1 MKYIFFVSL
10 FYNCP
15 CLVKGE
21 ASFSVFVK
29 KKLLTFMLN
38 WLSMNAIMKGLKVGG
53 VTKVC
58 LLPPAFVSMAHELH
72 DGGWIFSQKRGLT
85 DN

>member
-29 KKLLTFMLN
+29 KKLLTLMLN
-38 WLSMNAIMKGLKVGG
+38 WLSMNAIMKGLKSRRRNNQTWKFEEQV
-53 VTKVC
+53 
-58 LLPPAFVSMAHELH
+58 
-72 DGGWIFSQKRGLT
+72 
-85 DN
+85 

>member
-1 MKYIFFVSL
+1 
-10 FYNCP
+10 
-15 CLVKGE
+15 
-21 ASFSVFVK
+21 
-29 KKLLTFMLN
+29 MLN